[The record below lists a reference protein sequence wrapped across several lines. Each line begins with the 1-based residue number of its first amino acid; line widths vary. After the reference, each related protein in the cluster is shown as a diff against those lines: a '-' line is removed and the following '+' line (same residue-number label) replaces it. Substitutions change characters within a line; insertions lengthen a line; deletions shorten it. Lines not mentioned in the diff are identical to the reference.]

1 MTSNAIDQINIPS
14 APAQQ
19 PDDPQQ
25 QFIPIGAETSELVL
39 WASGARPEARQAR
52 MIATSLA
59 KTSFVPVSLRGKPD
73 DITAAILAGQE
84 LGMKPMATLRSI
96 DVIQGTPALRAHAQ
110 RALLQSHGHKVQL
123 LESTETLCR
132 YRGRRADE
140 GDDDWQEVT
149 WDLKRAEGLGLLGK
163 PEWKKQPKTMLVA
176 RATGEICR
184 LVASDVLH
192 AMPYNA
198 EELRDSEDADE
209 PVVKARVT
217 IAEIQAQ
224 QKRPVVDPEGASS
237 EIADAVIVDE
247 TVNEAPSPRIVSQIE
262 KIEELFKRAEIP
274 IEAQPA
280 YVADKS
286 GRAGALADLSYV
298 ELARLAH
305 ALESY
310 IAQSEPPA
318 DAS

>member
-1 MTSNAIDQINIPS
+1 MTSNAIDQINVPS

-19 PDDPQQ
+19 TEDSQQ

-39 WASGARPEARQAR
+39 WAYEARQAR
-52 MIATSLA
+52 IIAGSLA
-59 KTSFVPVSLRGKPD
+59 KTSFVPNSLRGKPD
-73 DITAAILAGQE
+73 DITAAILAGNE

-96 DVIQGTPALRAHAQ
+96 DVIKGTPALRAHAM
-110 RALLQSHGHKVQL
+110 RALVQSHGHEVEL
-123 LESTETLCR
+123 MESDDTRCV
-132 YRGRRADE
+132 YRGRRVRGDGTFQNWQTITWTIERAD
-140 GDDDWQEVT
+140 
-149 WDLKRAEGLGLLGK
+149 KLGLIGK
-163 PEWKKQPKTMLVA
+163 TAFGKTYDPKSDQWVTQPQTMLVA

-184 LVASDVLH
+184 LIASDVLH

-217 IAEIQAQ
+217 IAEIQEQ

-286 GRAGALADLSYV
+286 GRAGALGPCAG
-298 ELARLAH
+298 ELHRPVRA
-305 ALESY
+305 
-310 IAQSEPPA
+310 
-318 DAS
+318 AS